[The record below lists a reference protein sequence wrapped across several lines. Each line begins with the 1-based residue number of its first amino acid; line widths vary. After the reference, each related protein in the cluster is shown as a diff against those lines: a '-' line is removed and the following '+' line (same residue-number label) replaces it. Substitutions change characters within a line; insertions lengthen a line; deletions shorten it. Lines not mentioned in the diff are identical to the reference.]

1 MEVHHHPHIDSDS
14 HRKKS
19 FKEYFLEFLMI
30 FLAVTLGF
38 FAETV
43 REKISEH
50 KLLKEY
56 AASLVKDLELDTSQ
70 LHTYRNYYRY
80 TSANVDTLLQ
90 LLTNNNPQNIPTG
103 KMYWYGLFGG
113 AHLYFVP
120 NDATIQQIKSTGA
133 LRYFSTSIA
142 SVISN
147 YDRLCRNM
155 ENEQQVDRSIY
166 ADVRKSRAQI
176 FEFRYNEMANDIY
189 QENKK
194 SYSRLK
200 IDSFMQSNPPVLSY
214 DKTLFNQYAEM
225 MRSRFLHS
233 YAQNADSLLVKA
245 TELINMLKANYH
257 WH

>member
-1 MEVHHHPHIDSDS
+1 MEVHHHPHVE
-14 HRKKS
+14 KKR
-19 FKEYFLEFLMI
+19 FKEYFLEFIMI

-70 LHTYRNYYRY
+70 LYAYRNYYRY
-80 TSANVDTLLQ
+80 ASGNVDTLLQ
-90 LLTNNNPQNIPTG
+90 LLANNNPQNIPTG

-113 AHLYFVP
+113 AHGYFTP
-120 NDATIQQIKSTGA
+120 NDATMQQIKSTGA
-133 LRYFSTSIA
+133 LRYFSTPIA

-147 YDRLCRNM
+147 YDRLCQNM

-166 ADVRKSRAQI
+166 TDVRKSRAQI
-176 FEFRYNEMANDIY
+176 FEFRYNEMVNDIY

-194 SYSRLK
+194 SYHRSK

-257 WH
+257 LH